1 MNPFAYSKT
10 AINLA
15 LQNIQNSEFPR
26 IKDFPLKYA
35 KVNIGTPSF
44 VTMLSDDSDV
54 HFTSKVLETKSINAG
69 HFTSYFII
77 EPRDIVPSLD
87 CYIYHVTIIYLFWF
101 Y

>member
-15 LQNIQNSEFPR
+15 LQNSELLQINDFLLKPA
-26 IKDFPLKYA
+26 KD
-35 KVNIGTPSF
+35 NIGTPSF

-54 HFTSKVLETKSINAG
+54 HFTSKVLETKSTNAG

-77 EPRDIVPSLD
+77 EPHDIVLSLD
-87 CYIYHVTIIYLFWF
+87 CYIYHVNVIYLFWL